1 MSGFIE
7 RKTRLRDGEV
17 LTFECEP
24 VDFERNRAICLFRST
39 GAFATKTFKM
49 SQGGL
54 SYGFFW
60 RHRPY
65 ILYRISHPDGSLI
78 GHRFDVV
85 DRVRIGPAH
94 ASYRDL
100 VVDAWVP
107 ADGELRLEDEDEL
120 AELVAAGGVPPELC
134 ARIERAARHLVRSYR
149 RVTNEA
155 EASIRPFLPRV

>member
-7 RKTRLRDGEV
+7 RKTRLKDGEV

-24 VDFERNRAICLFRST
+24 IAFERNRAICLFRST
-39 GAFATKTFKM
+39 GALATTTFTM
-49 SQGGL
+49 SKGGL

-85 DRVRIGPAH
+85 DRVRIGPNH

-107 ADGELRLEDEDEL
+107 AGGELRLEDEDEL
-120 AELVAAGGVPPELC
+120 AALVEAGGVPQELRE
-134 ARIERAARHLVRSYR
+134 RIDRATRHLVRGYR
-149 RVTNEA
+149 RVTHEV
-155 EASIRPFLPRV
+155 EASIEPFLPRV